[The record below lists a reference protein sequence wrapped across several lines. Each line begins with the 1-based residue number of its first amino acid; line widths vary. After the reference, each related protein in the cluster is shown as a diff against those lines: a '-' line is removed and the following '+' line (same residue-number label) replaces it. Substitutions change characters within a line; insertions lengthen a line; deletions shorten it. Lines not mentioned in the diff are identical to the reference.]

1 MSAPQR
7 RILWVVAALALV
19 AGFGLNFVWD
29 PEVPLRVRWPA
40 PRQEPDPWLVDREG
54 AQLVLRYVWAD
65 GTVGRIAREPLP
77 EELVGLSESELARLR
92 PQWRVESVGPRE
104 VVVSQPCQEGQEGF
118 LGVSGGYVAV
128 FDGSPDGCSRLREM
142 TDIALGQLPSFQ
154 VADLRKGI
162 PFKDEMELALILEG
176 LRVP

>member
-29 PEVPLRVRWPA
+29 PEVPLRIRGPVRSQDPA
-40 PRQEPDPWLVDREG
+40 RWLEDGEKT
-54 AQLVLRYVWAD
+54 QLVLRYVWED
-65 GTVGRIAREPLP
+65 GTVGRIARAPLP
-77 EELVGLSESELARLR
+77 EELAGLSAPELARLR

-104 VVVSQPCQEGQEGF
+104 IVVSQPCQEGQEGF

-128 FDGSPDGCSRLREM
+128 FDGSPDGCSRLREI
-142 TDIALGQLPSFQ
+142 TDIPLNQLPSFQ

-162 PFKDEMELALILEG
+162 PFKDESELALILEG